1 MSEHG
6 ETMSDT
12 PPPRVGRQEERGIAL
27 IAVLLLLMMMSALG
41 MALAVNGETE
51 TLIAR
56 NQIAGMQAQAAAEAG
71 LNHAVEV
78 ATQYIFDWK
87 SNGFASIDV
96 AVDTV
101 LANADAG
108 NLDGLAMNTPLTI
121 SAGFNAEYEVSV
133 LDDDDNGVGEDGD
146 PLNDANDVLVVRA
159 TGLAQD
165 GTKVVLEALLSP
177 RNLPAILTNGDLS
190 LSGNASVEGSSG
202 SVHANGGLTIDGD
215 SVGVSGDVSSSGT
228 LDCEE
233 PCDQVDG
240 TATEGAPEITVPAG
254 HASEYLDW
262 ADYIL
267 NDDGTMTD
275 PSGTVLCV
283 ADVKTSCNNWDWD
296 SASGT
301 WSINSNSVTAGT
313 YYVEG
318 HARVSGSPGST
329 KNPAEISIIAEGSIE
344 ISGSPKLA
352 PDSPELLF
360 VTDQDLKI
368 TGTIDTVG
376 EAALV
381 EGQMLVR
388 GQATILGNASLNGQ
402 LIVEDLDVGD
412 LVTSNTIGG
421 SVTITYTG
429 GLLGGVFTVTSWR
442 DVRDAN

>member
-12 PPPRVGRQEERGIAL
+12 PAPRIGRQDERGMAL
-27 IAVLLLLMMMSALG
+27 VAVLLLLMMMSALG
-41 MALAVNGETE
+41 MALAVSGETE

-108 NLDGLAMNTPLTI
+108 NLNGLVMNTPLTI

-215 SVGVSGDVSSSGT
+215 SVSVSGDVSSTGT

-240 TATEGAPEITVPAG
+240 TATEGAPEITVPAV

-275 PSGTVLCV
+275 PSGAVLCV
-283 ADVKTSCNNWDWD
+283 STSTTSCNNWDWD
-296 SASGT
+296 SASRT

-318 HARVSGSPGST
+318 HATVSGSPGST
-329 KNPAEISIIAEGSIE
+329 KNPAEISIIAEGSIQ

>member
-1 MSEHG
+1 MNDS
-6 ETMSDT
+6 
-12 PPPRVGRQEERGIAL
+12 PRPALQRQGERGIAL
-27 IAVLLLLMMMSALG
+27 VAVLLLLMMMSALG
-41 MALAVNGETE
+41 LALAVNGETE

-121 SAGFNAEYEVSV
+121 IAGFNAEYEVSV
-133 LDDDDNGVGEDGD
+133 FDDDDNGVGEDGD

-215 SVGVSGDVSSSGT
+215 SVSVSGDVSSTGT
-228 LDCEE
+228 LDCED

-240 TATEGAPEITVPAG
+240 TATEGAPEIAVPAV
-254 HASEYLDW
+254 HASDYLDW

-318 HARVSGSPGST
+318 HATVAGSPGST
-329 KNPAEISIIAEGSIE
+329 KDPAEISIIAEGSIQ

-412 LVTSNTIGG
+412 LVTSNAIGG
-421 SVTITYTG
+421 SVTITYSG

>member
-1 MSEHG
+1 
-6 ETMSDT
+6 
-12 PPPRVGRQEERGIAL
+12 V
-27 IAVLLLLMMMSALG
+27 AVLLLLMMMSALG
-41 MALAVNGETE
+41 LALAVNGETE

-240 TATEGAPEITVPAG
+240 TATEGAPEITVPAV

>member
-1 MSEHG
+1 MSGHG

-12 PPPRVGRQEERGIAL
+12 PPRIGRQDERGMAL
-27 IAVLLLLMMMSALG
+27 VAVLLLLMMMSALG

-78 ATQYIFDWK
+78 ATQYIFEWK

-101 LANADAG
+101 LTNADAG

-121 SAGFNAEYEVSV
+121 SAGFKAEYEVSV

-159 TGLAQD
+159 TGRAQD

-215 SVGVSGDVSSSGT
+215 SVSVSGDVSSSGT
-228 LDCEE
+228 LDCED

-240 TATEGAPEITVPAG
+240 TATEGAPEIAVPAV

-283 ADVKTSCNNWDWD
+283 STSKTSCNNWDWD

-318 HARVSGSPGST
+318 HATVSGSPGST

-412 LVTSNTIGG
+412 LVTSNSIGG

>member
-1 MSEHG
+1 
-6 ETMSDT
+6 
-12 PPPRVGRQEERGIAL
+12 V
-27 IAVLLLLMMMSALG
+27 AVLLLLMMMSALG
-41 MALAVNGETE
+41 LALAVNGETE

-87 SNGFASIDV
+87 SNGFASIDI
-96 AVDTV
+96 AVDGV
-101 LANADAG
+101 LTNADAG
-108 NLDGLAMNTPLTI
+108 NLNGLAMNSPLTI
-121 SAGFNAEYEVSV
+121 SAGFNAEYEVSIF
-133 LDDDDNGVGEDGD
+133 DDDDNGVGEDGD
-146 PLNDANDVLVVRA
+146 PLNDVNDVLVVRA

-177 RNLPAILTNGDLS
+177 RNLPAILTNGDLT

-202 SVHANGGLTIDGD
+202 SVHANGGLTIDGN
-215 SVGVSGDVSSSGT
+215 SVGVSGDVSSTGT
-228 LDCEE
+228 LDCED

-240 TATEGAPEITVPAG
+240 TATEGAPEIAVPAV
-254 HASEYLDW
+254 HASDYLDW

-275 PSGTVLCV
+275 AAGMVLCTWSS
-283 ADVKTSCNNWDWD
+283 KTSCNNWDWD

-318 HARVSGSPGST
+318 HATVAGSPGST
-329 KNPAEISIIAEGSIE
+329 KNPAEISIIAEGSIQ

-412 LVTSNTIGG
+412 LVTSNAIGG
-421 SVTITYTG
+421 SVIITYSG

-442 DVRDAN
+442 DVRDAD

>member
-1 MSEHG
+1 M
-6 ETMSDT
+6 
-12 PPPRVGRQEERGIAL
+12 
-27 IAVLLLLMMMSALG
+27 AVLLLLMMMSALG
-41 MALAVNGETE
+41 LALAVNGETE

-87 SNGFASIDV
+87 SNGFASIDI
-96 AVDTV
+96 AVDGV
-101 LANADAG
+101 LTNADAG
-108 NLDGLAMNTPLTI
+108 NLNGLAMNSPLTI
-121 SAGFNAEYEVSV
+121 SAGFNAEYEVSIF
-133 LDDDDNGVGEDGD
+133 DDDDNGVGEDGD
-146 PLNDANDVLVVRA
+146 PLNDVNDVLVVRA

-177 RNLPAILTNGDLS
+177 RNLPAILTNGDLT

-202 SVHANGGLTIDGD
+202 SVHANGGLTIDGN
-215 SVGVSGDVSSSGT
+215 SVGVSGDVSSTGT
-228 LDCEE
+228 LDCED

-240 TATEGAPEITVPAG
+240 TATEGAPEIAVPAV
-254 HASEYLDW
+254 HASDYLDW

-275 PSGTVLCV
+275 AAGMVLCTWSS
-283 ADVKTSCNNWDWD
+283 KTSCNNWDWD

-318 HARVSGSPGST
+318 HATVAGSPGST
-329 KNPAEISIIAEGSIE
+329 KNPAEISIIAEGSIQ

-412 LVTSNTIGG
+412 LVTSNAIGG
-421 SVTITYTG
+421 SVIITYSG

-442 DVRDAN
+442 DVRDAD

>member
-1 MSEHG
+1 MSGHG

-12 PPPRVGRQEERGIAL
+12 PPRIGRQDERGMAL
-27 IAVLLLLMMMSALG
+27 VAVLLLLMMMSALG

-101 LANADAG
+101 LTNADAG

-121 SAGFNAEYEVSV
+121 SAGFKAEYEVSV

-159 TGLAQD
+159 TGRAQD

-215 SVGVSGDVSSSGT
+215 SVSVSGDVSSSGT
-228 LDCEE
+228 LDCED

-240 TATEGAPEITVPAG
+240 TATEGAPEIAVPAV

-283 ADVKTSCNNWDWD
+283 STSKTSCNNWDWD

-318 HARVSGSPGST
+318 HATVSGSPGST

-412 LVTSNTIGG
+412 LVTSNSIGG

>member
-1 MSEHG
+1 MN
-6 ETMSDT
+6 DF
-12 PPPRVGRQEERGIAL
+12 PRPALQRQGERGIAL
-27 IAVLLLLMMMSALG
+27 VAVLLLLMMMSALG

-146 PLNDANDVLVVRA
+146 PLNDVNDVLVVRA

-177 RNLPAILTNGDLS
+177 RNLPAILTNGDLT

-202 SVHANGGLTIDGD
+202 SVHANGGLTIDGS

-240 TATEGAPEITVPAG
+240 TATEGAPEIAVPAV
-254 HASEYLDW
+254 HVSDYLDW

-283 ADVKTSCNNWDWD
+283 ADSTTSCNSWDWD

-301 WSINSNSVTAGT
+301 WSINSNTTTAGT

-318 HARVSGSPGST
+318 HATVSGSPGST
-329 KNPAEISIIAEGSIE
+329 KNPAEISIIAEGSIQ
-344 ISGSPKLA
+344 ISGSPKLT

-381 EGQMLVR
+381 EGQMLVK
-388 GQATILGNASLNGQ
+388 GQATILGNASLDGQ
-402 LIVEDLDVGD
+402 LIVEDVDVGD

-442 DVRDAN
+442 DVRDAD

>member
-240 TATEGAPEITVPAG
+240 TATEGAPEITVPAV